1 VRISDMGLC
10 ADISKGAIKQTSG
23 TRGYWSPETINK
35 NQYTTEPDWWS
46 LGVTSFVL
54 FSDKMPFHGE
64 DDAAKDAKTVSG
76 EIDYAHGEPDDL
88 KKFIGDLCTI
98 DMSARLKGLSG
109 VKAHPYFSGFNWA
122 ALESGELAPPVVP
135 SPNDINAPDKNSIPP
150 FVADPSVTWDADDQ
164 AKFATWDYMNTDIW
178 GDEAIAMMEK
188 RKLIGGGGGGG
199 GGGCCTI
206 S

>member
-1 VRISDMGLC
+1 VDTILHCFISDEEHNNGTPVFASDDM
-10 ADISKGAIKQTSG
+10 KG
-23 TRGYWSPETINK
+23 
-35 NQYTTEPDWWS
+35 
-46 LGVTSFVL
+46 FV
-54 FSDKMPFHGE
+54 DTHGKMEDPGE
-64 DDAAKDAKTVSG
+64 KDDAAKDAKTVSG